1 MQSKRCN
8 FEVDNFK
15 VVEENSNSQFATLE
29 FDVCRS
35 GDNSHEM
42 PISRSAIQSAAM
54 SIKGKPI
61 LAAFDVLD
69 TDFLGHEENEQAVG
83 FFVEEEPE
91 IIEKDYEGNPELFI
105 HAKGKI
111 WKRYFNNAM
120 EIFKRKGGKTDVSM
134 EIDMLDFQEPEMG
147 QSGFIN
153 VFSILGCTLLGVKP
167 AIRGSEAKVLSFAE
181 MKNEYDKETHQ
192 SDIERFAN
200 ERMDKMAE
208 ITYKINK
215 TELKETPWGDV
226 DKTEMRDKIMKA
238 INKATLVK
246 SVYALVEDGWQ
257 DAPSQHLKY
266 PLMQLVGDTFYY
278 NRYALS

>member
-91 IIEKDYEGNPELFI
+91 IIEKDYEGNPELLFMQ
-105 HAKGKI
+105 KEKSGKDI
-111 WKRYFNNAM
+111 SITPWR
-120 EIFKRKGGKTDVSM
+120 
-134 EIDMLDFQEPEMG
+134 
-147 QSGFIN
+147 
-153 VFSILGCTLLGVKP
+153 FSN
-167 AIRGSEAKVLSFAE
+167 AKVAKP
-181 MKNEYDKETHQ
+181 MYQWK
-192 SDIERFAN
+192 
-200 ERMDKMAE
+200 
-208 ITYKINK
+208 
-215 TELKETPWGDV
+215 
-226 DKTEMRDKIMKA
+226 
-238 INKATLVK
+238 
-246 SVYALVEDGWQ
+246 
-257 DAPSQHLKY
+257 
-266 PLMQLVGDTFYY
+266 
-278 NRYALS
+278 